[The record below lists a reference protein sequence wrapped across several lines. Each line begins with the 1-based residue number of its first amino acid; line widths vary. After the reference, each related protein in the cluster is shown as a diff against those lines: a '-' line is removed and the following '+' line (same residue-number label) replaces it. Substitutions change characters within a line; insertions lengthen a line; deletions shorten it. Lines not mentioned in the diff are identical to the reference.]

1 MIASFEHW
9 ESKGG
14 SGDALVQQRRHLPD
28 LERRQNASSFT
39 KSETTIFHCLLVFL
53 YLYTGKTA
61 GMNYSSLDEIVN
73 SILGLFLFGILY
85 GGKVG
90 GWGRSDLKIVQI
102 QNSCISWV

>member
-39 KSETTIFHCLLVFL
+39 KSETTIFHCLLVFM
-53 YLYTGKTA
+53 YLCTGKTA
-61 GMNYSSLDEIVN
+61 GMNYSSSAEI
-73 SILGLFLFGILY
+73 ILGLFSLGILY

-102 QNSCISWV
+102 ENSCIAWF